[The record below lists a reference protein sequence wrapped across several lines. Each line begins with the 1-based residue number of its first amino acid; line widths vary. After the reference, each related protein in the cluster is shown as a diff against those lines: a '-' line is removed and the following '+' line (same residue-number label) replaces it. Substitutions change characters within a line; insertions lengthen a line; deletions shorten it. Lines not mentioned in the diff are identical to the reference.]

1 MAITS
6 ASSSFYKI
14 PANVRVIM
22 IPLGSLLVLVI
33 LSIFAFKE
41 LYSRISLERLKLEK
55 SRKDGKVLQQK
66 QVFLQEVKEQVLS
79 QSDSTL
85 LALPES
91 NSALI
96 QISQLKSLADKNGVS
111 LENLGVGGQDT
122 TKGEVST
129 ATISFDLLGKFD
141 DVLGFLVAIQSS
153 APPARLENVK
163 MAQAGDSTL
172 VRPGLKIFWSKL
184 PTTIPAINEPVVQ
197 LASNEEE
204 ILNILLQ
211 LSPPPFFVTR
221 PTTSSVSETLE
232 ISQEPISQPLTPSS
246 RKNPFGQFE

>member
-1 MAITS
+1 MLITS
-6 ASSSFYKI
+6 GSSSFSNI
-14 PANVRVIM
+14 PPNVRVIM
-22 IPLGSLLVLVI
+22 IPLASLVILVI
-33 LSIFAFKE
+33 LSTFVFKD

-122 TKGEVST
+122 TKGEV
-129 ATISFDLLGKFD
+129 
-141 DVLGFLVAIQSS
+141 
-153 APPARLENVK
+153 
-163 MAQAGDSTL
+163 
-172 VRPGLKIFWSKL
+172 
-184 PTTIPAINEPVVQ
+184 
-197 LASNEEE
+197 
-204 ILNILLQ
+204 
-211 LSPPPFFVTR
+211 
-221 PTTSSVSETLE
+221 
-232 ISQEPISQPLTPSS
+232 
-246 RKNPFGQFE
+246 